1 MHAIW
6 ARMLSMKMFPLMMLL
21 VLPCVAADETQ
32 PQVPTQTEAVDIM
45 SMKQDARCHQVVVTC
60 LVNGAPMRMMLDTGA
75 THTVLHEESAAR
87 VPQAH
92 WVDTSKMKFRGN
104 SSQQPKLLLANLQTG
119 PAESE
124 NHPVMV
130 MNLGAVRSMMA
141 EAIDGIIGMDLLG
154 QLPFTFDMR
163 SKECYWGIPTGGE
176 FVPLYAAPDGKGRF
190 IVQARCQGKPVHM
203 LLDTGSSVTR
213 VFTAEWTPGKGK
225 EIGAQIGDIDS
236 ATGIKVLEG
245 NPGDMELGPGV
256 SVQGVTP
263 ILCEPNDVPMLG
275 MDGLKGAVLIHVP
288 TAESPSGAFFLLK

>member
-1 MHAIW
+1 MTH
-6 ARMLSMKMFPLMMLL
+6 MKMFPLMMLL
-21 VLPCVAADETQ
+21 VLPCMAADETQ
-32 PQVPTQTEAVDIM
+32 PQVSAQAEEVDIM

-104 SSQQPKLLLANLQTG
+104 SAQQPKLLLANLQTG

-176 FVPLYAAPDGKGRF
+176 FVPLYAAPDGTGRF

-213 VFTAEWTPGKGK
+213 VFTAEWAPGQGK
-225 EIGAQIGDIDS
+225 EIGAQIGNIDS
-236 ATGIKVLEG
+236 ASGIKVMEG
-245 NPGDMELGPGV
+245 NPGDLELGPGV

>member
-1 MHAIW
+1 MHVIW
-6 ARMLSMKMFPLMMLL
+6 ARILSMKMFPLMMLL
-21 VLPCVAADETQ
+21 VLPCVASDETQ
-32 PQVPTQTEAVDIM
+32 PQVPAQAEVVDIM

-60 LVNGAPMRMMLDTGA
+60 LVNGTPMRMMLDTGA

-236 ATGIKVLEG
+236 APGIKVLEG

-256 SVQGVTP
+256 SVRGVTP

>member
-1 MHAIW
+1 
-6 ARMLSMKMFPLMMLL
+6 MKMFPLMMLL
-21 VLPCVAADETQ
+21 VLACVAADETQ
-32 PQVPTQTEAVDIM
+32 PQVPAQAEVVDIM

-163 SKECYWGIPTGGE
+163 SKECYWGIPAGGE

-236 ATGIKVLEG
+236 ATGIKVTEG

-263 ILCEPNDVPMLG
+263 ILCEPNEVPMLG

>member
-1 MHAIW
+1 
-6 ARMLSMKMFPLMMLL
+6 MKMFPLMMLL

-32 PQVPTQTEAVDIM
+32 PQVPAQSEVVDIM

-92 WVDTSKMKFRGN
+92 WVDTSKMQFRGN

-245 NPGDMELGPGV
+245 NPGDLELGPGV

-275 MDGLKGAVLIHVP
+275 MDGLNGAVLIHVP

>member
-1 MHAIW
+1 MHVIW
-6 ARMLSMKMFPLMMLL
+6 ARILSMKMFPLMMLL

-32 PQVPTQTEAVDIM
+32 PQVPAQAEVVDIM

-92 WVDTSKMKFRGN
+92 WVDTSKMQFRGN

-236 ATGIKVLEG
+236 ATGIKVTEG
-245 NPGDMELGPGV
+245 NPGDLELGPGV
-256 SVQGVTP
+256 CVQGVTP

>member
-1 MHAIW
+1 MHVIW
-6 ARMLSMKMFPLMMLL
+6 ARILSMKMFPLMMLL
-21 VLPCVAADETQ
+21 VLPCVAADEPQ
-32 PQVPTQTEAVDIM
+32 PQVPAQAEVVDIM

-92 WVDTSKMKFRGN
+92 WVDTSKMQFRGN

-154 QLPFTFDMR
+154 QLPFTFDLR

-236 ATGIKVLEG
+236 ATGIKVTEG

>member
-1 MHAIW
+1 MHVIW
-6 ARMLSMKMFPLMMLL
+6 ARILSMKMFPLMMLL

-32 PQVPTQTEAVDIM
+32 PQVPAQAEVVDIM

-60 LVNGAPMRMMLDTGA
+60 LVKGAPMRMMLDTGA

-92 WVDTSKMKFRGN
+92 WVDTSKMQFRGN
-104 SSQQPKLLLANLQTG
+104 SAQQPKLLLANLQTG

-245 NPGDMELGPGV
+245 NPGDLELGPGV

>member
-32 PQVPTQTEAVDIM
+32 PQVPAQAEVVDIM

-92 WVDTSKMKFRGN
+92 WVDTSKMQFRGN

>member
-1 MHAIW
+1 MHVIW
-6 ARMLSMKMFPLMMLL
+6 ARILSMKMFPLMMLL

-32 PQVPTQTEAVDIM
+32 PQVPAQAEVVDIM

-92 WVDTSKMKFRGN
+92 WVDTSKMQFRGN

-163 SKECYWGIPTGGE
+163 SKECYWGIPPGGE
-176 FVPLYAAPDGKGRF
+176 FVPLYAAPDG
-190 IVQARCQGKPVHM
+190 
-203 LLDTGSSVTR
+203 
-213 VFTAEWTPGKGK
+213 
-225 EIGAQIGDIDS
+225 
-236 ATGIKVLEG
+236 
-245 NPGDMELGPGV
+245 
-256 SVQGVTP
+256 
-263 ILCEPNDVPMLG
+263 
-275 MDGLKGAVLIHVP
+275 
-288 TAESPSGAFFLLK
+288 

>member
-1 MHAIW
+1 MA
-6 ARMLSMKMFPLMMLL
+6 MN
-21 VLPCVAADETQ
+21 
-32 PQVPTQTEAVDIM
+32 
-45 SMKQDARCHQVVVTC
+45 QDARCHQVLVTC

-92 WVDTSKMKFRGN
+92 WVDTSQMKFRGN
-104 SSQQPKLLLANLQTG
+104 SAQQPKLMLANLQTG

-141 EAIDGIIGMDLLG
+141 EPIDGIIGMDLLG

-176 FVPLYAAPDGKGRF
+176 FVPLYAAPDGTGRF

-225 EIGAQIGDIDS
+225 EIGAQIGNIDS
-236 ATGIKVLEG
+236 ATGIKVQEG

>member
-1 MHAIW
+1 MHVIW
-6 ARMLSMKMFPLMMLL
+6 SRILSMKMFPLMMLL

-32 PQVPTQTEAVDIM
+32 PQVPAQAEVVDIM

-92 WVDTSKMKFRGN
+92 WVDTSKMQFRGN

-236 ATGIKVLEG
+236 ATGIKVTEG

-263 ILCEPNDVPMLG
+263 ILCELNDVPMLG

-288 TAESPSGAFFLLK
+288 TSESPSGAFFLLK

>member
-1 MHAIW
+1 
-6 ARMLSMKMFPLMMLL
+6 MKMFPLMMLL

-32 PQVPTQTEAVDIM
+32 PQVPAQAEVVDIM

-92 WVDTSKMKFRGN
+92 WVDTSKMQFRGN

-245 NPGDMELGPGV
+245 NPGDMELGPGATQAVWLLCACLPRRWGWV
-256 SVQGVTP
+256 SIMPWCRMPVRR
-263 ILCEPNDVPMLG
+263 
-275 MDGLKGAVLIHVP
+275 
-288 TAESPSGAFFLLK
+288 SSGIMPGC

>member
-1 MHAIW
+1 
-6 ARMLSMKMFPLMMLL
+6 MKILPLMMLL
-21 VLPCVAADETQ
+21 VLPCMAAGEPQ
-32 PQVPTQTEAVDIM
+32 PQQVTQTGEVDIM
-45 SMKQDARCHQVVVTC
+45 AMNQDARCHQVLVTC

-92 WVDTSKMKFRGN
+92 WVDTSQMKFRGN
-104 SSQQPKLLLANLQTG
+104 SAQQPKLMLANLQTG

-141 EAIDGIIGMDLLG
+141 EPIDGIIGMDLLG

-176 FVPLYAAPDGKGRF
+176 FVPLYAAPDGTGRF

-225 EIGAQIGDIDS
+225 EIGAQIGNIDS
-236 ATGIKVLEG
+236 ATGIKVQEG

>member
-1 MHAIW
+1 
-6 ARMLSMKMFPLMMLL
+6 
-21 VLPCVAADETQ
+21 
-32 PQVPTQTEAVDIM
+32 
-45 SMKQDARCHQVVVTC
+45 
-60 LVNGAPMRMMLDTGA
+60 
-75 THTVLHEESAAR
+75 
-87 VPQAH
+87 
-92 WVDTSKMKFRGN
+92 
-104 SSQQPKLLLANLQTG
+104 
-119 PAESE
+119 
-124 NHPVMV
+124 MV